1 MCGICGFSTASGSP
15 QGSPSATR
23 FSAAS
28 STGRAYGSDPDV
40 FFLREENCKLTAQQK
55 QTLARVN
62 ALFSGILLTSDMP
75 SRYTDEMRRQ
85 YNALRELTDHAEN
98 CTVDADDGLT
108 VHYTLHGQQQA
119 FKVF

>member
-1 MCGICGFSTASGSP
+1 MRC
-15 QGSPSATR
+15 
-23 FSAAS
+23 SAAS
-28 STGRAYGSDPDV
+28 
-40 FFLREENCKLTAQQK
+40 C
-55 QTLARVN
+55 
-62 ALFSGILLTSDMP
+62 LTSDMP

>member
-1 MCGICGFSTASGSP
+1 MGSEMCI
-15 QGSPSATR
+15 R
-23 FSAAS
+23 D
-28 STGRAYGSDPDV
+28 R
-40 FFLREENCKLTAQQK
+40 QK

-75 SRYTDEMRRQ
+75 SRYTDEMCRQ

-108 VHYTLHGQQQA
+108 IHYTLYGKQQA
-119 FKVF
+119 IKVF

>member
-1 MCGICGFSTASGSP
+1 MYGICGFSTASGSL
-15 QGSPSATR
+15 QSSPSATQ

-28 STGRAYGSDPDV
+28 LTDAPTAATDV

-108 VHYTLHGQQQA
+108 VHYTLHGKQQA
-119 FKVF
+119 IKVF

>member
-1 MCGICGFSTASGSP
+1 MRLFHRERVSTRQSIGNTIFRR
-15 QGSPSATR
+15 QLN
-23 FSAAS
+23 
-28 STGRAYGSDPDV
+28 GRAYGSDPDV
-40 FFLREENCKLTAQQK
+40 FFLREENCKLTLQQK

-75 SRYTDEMRRQ
+75 SRYTDEMCRQ

-108 VHYTLHGQQQA
+108 IHYTLYGKQQA
-119 FKVF
+119 IKVF

>member
-1 MCGICGFSTASGSP
+1 MCGICGFSIASGSP

-28 STGRAYGSDPDV
+28 STGGSDPDV
-40 FFLREENCKLTAQQK
+40 FFLREENCKLTLQQK

-108 VHYTLHGQQQA
+108 VHYTLYGKQQA
-119 FKVF
+119 IKVF

>member
-1 MCGICGFSTASGSP
+1 MYSSCARKLQADPTAK
-15 QGSPSATR
+15 A
-23 FSAAS
+23 
-28 STGRAYGSDPDV
+28 DPGP
-40 FFLREENCKLTAQQK
+40 
-55 QTLARVN
+55 VN

-119 FKVF
+119 IKVF

>member
-1 MCGICGFSTASGSP
+1 MVYAAFPPRAVSTRQSIGNTIFRR
-15 QGSPSATR
+15 QLN
-23 FSAAS
+23 
-28 STGRAYGSDPDV
+28 GRAYGSDPDV
-40 FFLREENCKLTAQQK
+40 FFLREENCKLTLHQK

-119 FKVF
+119 IKVF